1 MNGYEGE
8 LKDGERTTGDQ
19 QGRPDLPSLS
29 PAAHA
34 PDHIGRDDEGENR
47 QLVARHN
54 AQLFR
59 GQVRDA
65 GEGDERRARSTV
77 GDRGRVSD
85 EAVHGRLERI
95 EAESDQTR

>member
-47 QLVARHN
+47 QLVASHN

-59 GQVRDA
+59 GQIRDA
-65 GEGDERRARSTV
+65 GEGDEWRAQSTV
-77 GDRGRVSD
+77 SDRRGVGDQS
-85 EAVHGRLERI
+85 EHGRRQRI
-95 EAESDQTR
+95 EAYT